1 MSELTDVLKNIRQEE
16 NKLIG
21 ELKIEKWKQQIT
33 WSLDFKN
40 KKVQI
45 IEQK

>member
-21 ELKIEKWKQQIT
+21 ELKIEK
-33 WSLDFKN
+33 
-40 KKVQI
+40 
-45 IEQK
+45 